1 MFNKYPYTDFHELN
15 LDWIL
20 SKIKEMSQ
28 EMQDFIHTNEI
39 KIGGVWDITKEYDA
53 WTVVTNNNFGYIS
66 IKDVPAGTLIG
77 NGEYWMMI
85 FDYSQLFNNFETRL
99 SAVEESTDLSDR
111 LLDFSKRKAIV
122 IGDSYAT
129 LTPSW
134 VDTMN
139 NLLDFASL
147 DNLAVSGTGF
157 DRGGVNGFLVQLQTY
172 SGDKNAITDIIIA
185 GGANDAEN
193 RTQSNFGQLR
203 AAAVDAIQYAKQ
215 NYPNAQ
221 IHLGFIG
228 GCLASSTYASTHTN
242 DMFGWAIYSYKQ
254 AAEIENIHY
263 LNNIENAIHM
273 LLASY
278 QGDGLHPS
286 STGST
291 ILGRCIAEAIKY
303 QFNAFQAKYPA
314 GLTVDSTFNS
324 ISGNLNY
331 QVDNENTQIYAS
343 QIILM
348 SGAITLN
355 GNVEQR
361 IATMTTTTFNE
372 EIEYYDY
379 LFFNNFN
386 SITYQYVLCK
396 VRYYGNNISITP
408 LSLNAGGT
416 GYENYSSTGSSMIVL
431 QDHMLTVPTISI
443 N

>member
-1 MFNKYPYTDFHELN
+1 MFNKFPYTDFHELN
-15 LDWIL
+15 LDWVL
-20 SKIKEMSQ
+20 MKIKELSQ

-39 KIGGVWDITKEYDA
+39 KIGGVWDITKEYEA
-53 WTVVTNNNFGYIS
+53 WTVVTHNNFGYIS
-66 IKDVPAGTLIG
+66 VKDVPAGTLIG

-99 SAVEESTDLSDR
+99 DAVEASTALSDR
-111 LLDFSKRKAIV
+111 LLDFSKRHAIV

-134 VDTMN
+134 VDTMAN
-139 NLLDFASL
+139 ILDFASL

-172 SGDKNAITDIIIA
+172 AGDKNEITDIIIA

-193 RTQSNFGQLR
+193 RTQSNFAQLR

-242 DMFGWAIYSYKQ
+242 SMFGWAIYSYKQ
-254 AAEIENIHY
+254 AAEIEGIHY
-263 LNNIENAIHM
+263 MNNIENAMHM
-273 LLASY
+273 LIAEY

-286 STGST
+286 TTGST
-291 ILGRCIAEAIKY
+291 ILGRSIAQAIKY
-303 QFNAFQAKYPA
+303 QFNAFQSKYPA
-314 GLTVDSTFNS
+314 GLTVDSAFTS

-331 QVDNENTQIYAS
+331 QIDNESTQIYS
-343 QIILM
+343 DQLIIM

-355 GNVEQR
+355 GNNEQR
-361 IATMTTTTFNE
+361 IASMTTIEFNE
-372 EIEYYDY
+372 PIEYYDY

-386 SITYQYVLCK
+386 GITYQYVLCK
-396 VRYYGNNISITP
+396 VRLYGKYISITP
-408 LSLNAGGT
+408 ASLNSAGT
-416 GYENYSSTGSSMIVL
+416 GYENYTSTGSSMIVL
-431 QDHMLTVPTISI
+431 QEHMLTVPTISI